1 MPGDCVLWFKLND
14 ERFFSVLSVF
24 SVFSVVKR
32 FLILGLALPCVAY
45 ADPVALAQNF
55 FQSTPS
61 MRAQFRQTVMDQHGR
76 KVQEVTGVMQLQRP
90 GKFRWD
96 YNKPYVQI
104 VVGDGK
110 KVWLFDPELNQVTVR
125 PLDKI
130 LGSSPAALLAGQK
143 DIDKIFSL
151 KADVRQGQLDWV
163 EVTPKDQESGFEH
176 MFLGFNG
183 EQLQEMELHDNFG
196 QTTVIEF
203 SKLERNPKL
212 NPQAF
217 RFVPPKGADVVGDE

>member
-1 MPGDCVLWFKLND
+1 MLNL
-14 ERFFSVLSVF
+14 ERFFSVLSV
-24 SVFSVVKR
+24 SSVVKR
-32 FLILGLALPCVAY
+32 FLLLILLVSGFVHAE
-45 ADPVALAQNF
+45 PVQRLQNF
-55 FQSTPS
+55 FQSTAS
-61 MRAQFRQTVMDQHGR
+61 MRAQFKQTVLDNQSR

-125 PLDKI
+125 PLDKV

-143 DIDKIFSL
+143 DIDKIFTL
-151 KADVRQGQLDWV
+151 KADVRQDQLDWV
-163 EVTPKDQESGFEH
+163 EVTPKDQQESGFEH
-176 MFLGFNG
+176 MYLGFNG
-183 EQLQEMELHDNFG
+183 DALQEMQLHDNFG

>member
-1 MPGDCVLWFKLND
+1 M
-14 ERFFSVLSVF
+14 FSVS
-24 SVFSVVKR
+24 SVVKR
-32 FLILGLALPCVAY
+32 FLVLVLLVPC
-45 ADPVALAQNF
+45 LAQAEPVQRLQTF
-55 FQSTPS
+55 FQSTAS
-61 MRAQFRQTVMDQHGR
+61 MRAQFKQTVLDNQGR

-125 PLDKI
+125 PLDKV
-130 LGSSPAALLAGQK
+130 LGSSPAALLAGQR
-143 DIDKIFSL
+143 DIDKIFTL
-151 KADVRQGQLDWV
+151 KTDVRQDQLDWV
-163 EVTPKDQESGFEH
+163 EVTPKDQQESGFEH

>member
-1 MPGDCVLWFKLND
+1 MLNL
-14 ERFFSVLSVF
+14 ERFFSVLSV
-24 SVFSVVKR
+24 SSVVKR
-32 FLILGLALPCVAY
+32 FLLLILLVPGFVHAE
-45 ADPVALAQNF
+45 PVQRLQNF
-55 FQSTPS
+55 FQSTAS
-61 MRAQFRQTVMDQHGR
+61 MRAQFKQTVLDNQSR

-125 PLDKI
+125 PLDKV

-143 DIDKIFSL
+143 DIDKIFTL
-151 KADVRQGQLDWV
+151 KADARQDQLDWV
-163 EVTPKDQESGFEH
+163 EVTPKDQQESGFEH

-217 RFVPPKGADVVGDE
+217 RFIPPKGADVVGDE